1 MDAFFIKENTILKKI
16 PYDAVLW
23 IKAEGNYST
32 VHLENKRF
40 ALKLSLKRVLE
51 QLPASQFLQIHRAY
65 IVALEKIDG
74 IDISNN
80 ELTIG
85 AQKLPIG
92 RSYRDDLLNGI
103 NIVK

>member
-16 PYDAVLW
+16 PYAAVLW
-23 IKAEGNYST
+23 IKAEGNFST
-32 VHLENKRF
+32 LHLDNKQYT
-40 ALKLSLKRVLE
+40 LKLSLKRVLE
-51 QLPASQFLQIHRAY
+51 QLPPSHFLQIHRAY
-65 IVALEKIDG
+65 VVALQKVDR
-74 IDISNN
+74 IDIANT

-85 AQKLPIG
+85 TQKLPIG